1 VSHGHTYRPE
11 RSGQR
16 KHTGADGRISFYP
29 SSGEWYPEIPRVEM
43 RMLTFCREK
52 VWPSWAPGWIECG
65 SMLRGG
71 QCEKYGHRPTTPLPT
86 DG

>member
-1 VSHGHTYRPE
+1 VAEEYTYRPE

-16 KHTGADGRISFYP
+16 KHSGRDEGIRFYP
-29 SSGEWYPEIPRVEM
+29 STGERYPEIPRVEM
-43 RMLTFCREK
+43 RMFEFCREK
-52 VWPSWAPGWIECG
+52 VWPSWAPRWVECG

-71 QCEKYGHRPTTPLPT
+71 QCEKYGHRPTAPLPT